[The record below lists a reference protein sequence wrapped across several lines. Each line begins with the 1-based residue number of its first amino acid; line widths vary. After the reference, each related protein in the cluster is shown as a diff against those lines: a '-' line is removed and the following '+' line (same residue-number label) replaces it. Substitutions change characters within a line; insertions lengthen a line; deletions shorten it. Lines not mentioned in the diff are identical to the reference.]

1 VASEFGEDAR
11 RSEVEKTTGTV
22 DSCPQSW
29 QLLRR
34 ATESEGKSRRCGGKR
49 EPRGARQGGGGLRR
63 VNPLRL
69 PGKGES
75 TTGVLGVESSS
86 PAVRIFTGRNLSDGH
101 GARITATGNQRR
113 RATGDEQKGGE
124 IVIFFSLE
132 FTVPWRIQPDELTE
146 QV

>member
-11 RSEVEKTTGTV
+11 RPEVDKTTGAV

-34 ATESEGKSRRCGGKR
+34 ATESEGKSQRCGGKR

-69 PGKGES
+69 PGKGGKYDGS
-75 TTGVLGVESSS
+75 TRSGVQLTDGEDFYRAELIRWPRR
-86 PAVRIFTGRNLSDGH
+86 PAINGDGPP
-101 GARITATGNQRR
+101 ATS
-113 RATGDEQKGGE
+113 KGWDL
-124 IVIFFSLE
+124 FQFNTYCTMASHFS
-132 FTVPWRIQPDELTE
+132 
-146 QV
+146 

>member
-1 VASEFGEDAR
+1 VTSEFGEDAR
-11 RSEVEKTTGTV
+11 RPEVEKTTGAV

-34 ATESEGKSRRCGGKR
+34 ATESEGKSRRCDGKR

-101 GARITATGNQRR
+101 SARITTTDNQRR
-113 RATGDEQKGGE
+113 RATGDEQGMGSFL
-124 IVIFFSLE
+124 V
-132 FTVPWRIQPDELTE
+132 
-146 QV
+146 